1 MFGVDN
7 KTETKYYPYDG
18 YESVVEVITHS
29 CVGGPPLDFF
39 HYIDRS
45 TFFYRNTQYQTLEAA
60 FEARRRDIAEDQRES
75 HGHICITT
83 KHTMQNQ
90 ESIYQYSHYKLTFV
104 KGQERRRELE
114 SEYFEFHGK
123 RYSDLHTAQQAR
135 DVYVKNKTLHD
146 KANGYAWES
155 LFSEGQ
161 KSVDAAKK
169 ALDALKTL
177 IESNPPAIGNRHKE
191 QRAAINRHYKAELLI
206 LEAKKIEAKLD
217 KKTTKEKIID
227 LQKIK
232 ELYASAMEFK
242 TAKQDMYREAR
253 AKISALKAE
262 LESKPAHKVAAVT
275 QNNSQEEQ
283 LHQEA
288 ISLAKIANLHPSD
301 KTFQAALDKYADV
314 IALET
319 KHIDNYKFERAQLFQ
334 QSKNFLSSEKDKVLE
349 TIKQMQKN
357 INTMPLAQRIVALEQ
372 LIEFCENS
380 KQLPLQKIIQD
391 TKSQLESE
399 QEIHNQLNQVT
410 KMYSQM
416 TELHGESL
424 TNHLQNMMD
433 ILEEMII
440 QSPKEMSDYKA
451 FRADINRLKMSY
463 EQENRPRRR
472 VDLDEIEIQ
481 EVEPIEQDINGE
493 KATKQGY
500 DEQDRFHHFN

>member
-90 ESIYQYSHYKLTFV
+90 ESIYQYSHFKLTFI

-146 KANGYAWES
+146 RANAYAWES

-169 ALDALKTL
+169 ALDVLKTL

-191 QRAAINRHYKAELLI
+191 QRAAVNRHYQAELLI
-206 LEAKKIEAKLD
+206 LDSKKIESKLD
-217 KKTTKEKIID
+217 KKTTKEKIVD

-232 ELYASAMEFK
+232 ELYASAMQLK
-242 TAKQDMYREAR
+242 TAKLEMYREAR

-262 LESKPAHKVAAVT
+262 LESKPEKQDKVVI
-275 QNNSQEEQ
+275 QQISQEQQ
-283 LHQEA
+283 LYQEA
-288 ISLAKIANLHPSD
+288 IRLTEIANLHPSD
-301 KTFQAALDKYADV
+301 KNYQVALDKYSEV

-319 KHIDNYKFERAQLFQ
+319 KNIDNYKFERAKVFQ
-334 QSKNFLSSEKDKVLE
+334 QSKSFLSNEKDKVLE

-357 INTMPLAQRIVALEQ
+357 INTMPLAQRIIALEQ

-380 KQLPLQKIIQD
+380 NQLPLQKIIQD
-391 TKSQLESE
+391 AKSTLASE
-399 QEIHNQLNQVT
+399 QEMLNKLNQVT
-410 KMYSQM
+410 KMHNDI

-424 TNHLQNMMD
+424 SNHLQNIMD

-451 FRADINRLKMSY
+451 FRADINRLKMRV
-463 EQENRPRRR
+463 EQENKPRRR
-472 VDLDEIEIQ
+472 VELDDIEIQ
-481 EVEPIEQDINGE
+481 DVEPIEQRNHAAQPARHDH
-493 KATKQGY
+493 
-500 DEQDRFHHFN
+500 DEHNRVHQHQ